1 LAAGRSRKFPPFMSD
16 VVPLRSFSRP
26 SALGVIGIELIYNL
40 GCRFPNVGFI
50 SVIRVLAD
58 IFDLPGFIVWH
69 TIMVILICITWV
81 VLFFL
86 TLMAFWRGK
95 IFFAD
100 PEDVLKDTPTSKQQD
115 DEERTLDGHS
125 R

>member
-1 LAAGRSRKFPPFMSD
+1 M
-16 VVPLRSFSRP
+16 
-26 SALGVIGIELIYNL
+26 
-40 GCRFPNVGFI
+40 GFI

-69 TIMVILICITWV
+69 SIMVVLICITWV

-95 IFFAD
+95 IFCAK
-100 PEDVLKDTPTSKQQD
+100 PEDVLKDAPTSKQID
-115 DEERTLDGHS
+115 DEEKTLDG
-125 R
+125 RTQ

>member
-1 LAAGRSRKFPPFMSD
+1 M
-16 VVPLRSFSRP
+16 
-26 SALGVIGIELIYNL
+26 
-40 GCRFPNVGFI
+40 GFI
-50 SVIRVLAD
+50 SVIRILAD

-69 TIMVILICITWV
+69 TTMVVFICITWT

-95 IFFAD
+95 ILFAK
-100 PEDVLKDTPTSKQQD
+100 PEDVLQDVPASKLQSFTSGAD
-115 DEERTLDGHS
+115 DEEKTLDGH

>member
-1 LAAGRSRKFPPFMSD
+1 M
-16 VVPLRSFSRP
+16 
-26 SALGVIGIELIYNL
+26 
-40 GCRFPNVGFI
+40 GFI
-50 SVIRVLAD
+50 SVIRILAD

-69 TIMVILICITWV
+69 TIMVIFICITWA

-100 PEDVLKDTPTSKQQD
+100 PEDVLKDSPSSRQSLSAETN
-115 DEERTLDGHS
+115 DEEKTLEGHS

>member
-1 LAAGRSRKFPPFMSD
+1 M
-16 VVPLRSFSRP
+16 
-26 SALGVIGIELIYNL
+26 
-40 GCRFPNVGFI
+40 GFI

-69 TIMVILICITWV
+69 SIMVVFICVTWT

-95 IFFAD
+95 IFLAN
-100 PEDVLKDTPTSKQQD
+100 PEDVLKDVPASKMQSFLDGVD
-115 DEERTLDGHS
+115 DEEKNLEGRQS
-125 R
+125 P

>member
-1 LAAGRSRKFPPFMSD
+1 
-16 VVPLRSFSRP
+16 
-26 SALGVIGIELIYNL
+26 
-40 GCRFPNVGFI
+40 VGFI

-69 TIMVILICITWV
+69 TIMVVFMCITWA

-95 IFFAD
+95 ILFAN
-100 PEDVLKDTPTSKQQD
+100 PEDVLKDVPASKQNLSREID
-115 DEERTLDGHS
+115 DEEKTLDGLS
-125 R
+125 G

>member
-1 LAAGRSRKFPPFMSD
+1 M
-16 VVPLRSFSRP
+16 
-26 SALGVIGIELIYNL
+26 
-40 GCRFPNVGFI
+40 GFI

-69 TIMVILICITWV
+69 TVMVVFICITWV

-95 IFFAD
+95 ILFAK
-100 PEDVLKDTPTSKQQD
+100 PEEVLKDVPASKLPSFSRGTD
-115 DEERTLDGHS
+115 DEEKTLGDRPS
-125 R
+125 S

>member
-1 LAAGRSRKFPPFMSD
+1 M
-16 VVPLRSFSRP
+16 LRRFSRP
-26 SALGVIGIELIYNL
+26 SILRAMVTGTISNFGC
-40 GCRFPNVGFI
+40 CRFPNVGFI

-69 TIMVILICITWV
+69 TIMVVFICITWA

-95 IFFAD
+95 IFFAT
-100 PEDVLKDTPTSKQQD
+100 PEDVLKDTPASKRRGSSRVSD
-115 DEERTLDGHS
+115 DEEKTLGGPS

>member
-1 LAAGRSRKFPPFMSD
+1 M
-16 VVPLRSFSRP
+16 
-26 SALGVIGIELIYNL
+26 
-40 GCRFPNVGFI
+40 GFI

-69 TIMVILICITWV
+69 CIMVIFICVTWA

-95 IFFAD
+95 IFFAN
-100 PEDVLKDTPTSKQQD
+100 PEDVINDVPASKLRNISRGAD
-115 DEERTLDGHS
+115 DEEKTLDGRQS
-125 R
+125 P

>member
-1 LAAGRSRKFPPFMSD
+1 M
-16 VVPLRSFSRP
+16 
-26 SALGVIGIELIYNL
+26 
-40 GCRFPNVGFI
+40 GFI
-50 SVIRVLAD
+50 AVIRLLAD

-69 TIMVILICITWV
+69 SIMVVFICLTWT

-100 PEDVLKDTPTSKQQD
+100 PEDVLKDTPTSKEQNLRQSVD
-115 DEERTLDGHS
+115 DEEKTLGGPS

>member
-1 LAAGRSRKFPPFMSD
+1 M
-16 VVPLRSFSRP
+16 
-26 SALGVIGIELIYNL
+26 
-40 GCRFPNVGFI
+40 GFI
-50 SVIRVLAD
+50 SAIRTLAD

-69 TIMVILICITWV
+69 DIMAVFICLTWA

-100 PEDVLKDTPTSKQQD
+100 PDDVLKDILASKMQKVVD
-115 DEERTLDGHS
+115 DEERTLDGRQS
-125 R
+125 P

>member
-1 LAAGRSRKFPPFMSD
+1 LS
-16 VVPLRSFSRP
+16 
-26 SALGVIGIELIYNL
+26 
-40 GCRFPNVGFI
+40 CRFPNVGFI

-69 TIMVILICITWV
+69 SIMVVFICITWA

-95 IFFAD
+95 IFFAK
-100 PEDVLKDTPTSKQQD
+100 PEDVLKDAPASQQQNLSREVG
-115 DEERTLDGHS
+115 DEEKTLGGQS
-125 R
+125 G